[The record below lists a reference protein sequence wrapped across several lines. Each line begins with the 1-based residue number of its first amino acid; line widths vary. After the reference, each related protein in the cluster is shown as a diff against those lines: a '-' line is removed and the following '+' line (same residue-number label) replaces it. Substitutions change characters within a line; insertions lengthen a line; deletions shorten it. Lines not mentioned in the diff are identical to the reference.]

1 MSEEMFSVRPDA
13 LRRSA
18 SRLTDAAYRLAHGV
32 AGVSGL
38 VVPAPQ
44 WAAGAALAGCEAAVH
59 AWFGELGARVAATG
73 EAVRSAAEAYDA
85 VDDRAAARLTGAP
98 R

>member
-18 SRLTDAAYRLAHGV
+18 SGLADDAYRLAHGV
-32 AGVSGL
+32 GGAAGL
-38 VVPAPQ
+38 VVPAPE
-44 WAAGAALAGCEAAVH
+44 WAAGTALAGCEAAVH
-59 AWFGELGARVAATG
+59 AWFGGLGARVAATA

-85 VDDRAAARLTGAP
+85 VDDRAAARLAGAP